1 MNAPISIPPNEPAP
15 QPESVLHDS
24 RRIMRVGL
32 AVLGLG
38 LGGFLLWAAFA
49 PLDEGVPTQ
58 GMVSID
64 TKRKTVQHADGGIV
78 REIRVREGT
87 RVEAGQILM
96 TLDTAIARADFEA
109 ARQRYYSLRAMEDRL
124 IAEQNGLER
133 IAFHP
138 DLIRAKADPT
148 VHQHISTQEKLF
160 YSRRAALNTSLAA
173 IDAAIVGLQAQLHG
187 NAEMLI
193 QRKRQLVLINDELKG
208 IRELVAEGYAPRNR
222 QLELERNVAE
232 INAAIAEL
240 ESNAE
245 RAKKSIE
252 ELQQR
257 AELQRREAR
266 REVDSQLAE
275 VRREVGADAERMTA
289 AGQEL
294 ARTELKAPVSGQVMN
309 LAVQTV
315 GAVLQPAQKLMDIV
329 PENEALLL
337 ETRIA
342 PHLADRIRPG
352 LLADVRFNAF
362 SHSPQLVVEGRLLT
376 VSHDLI
382 TEPETQTSYYLA
394 RVEITPAGM
403 KSLGRREIQ
412 PGMPAEVII
421 KTGERSLLTYLLY
434 PLVRRLSQ
442 SMKEE

>member
-1 MNAPISIPPNEPAP
+1 MNMPISMPPDEPAQQAEP
-15 QPESVLHDS
+15 MRHDS
-24 RRIMRVGL
+24 RRIMRIGL
-32 AVLGLG
+32 LVLGLG

-78 REIRVREGT
+78 REIKVREGAH
-87 RVEAGQILM
+87 VEAGQILM
-96 TLDTAIARADFEA
+96 TLDTAIARADYEA
-109 ARQRYYSLRAMEDRL
+109 ARQRYYALRAMEDRL
-124 IAEQNGLER
+124 VTEQNGLDR

-138 DLIRAKADPT
+138 DLTRAKADPT
-148 VHQHISTQEKLF
+148 VHQHIVTQERLF
-160 YSRRAALNTSLAA
+160 HSRRAALSTGLASIEAA
-173 IDAAIVGLQAQLHG
+173 IGGLNAQLRG
-187 NAEMLI
+187 SAEMLT
-193 QRKRQLVLINDELKG
+193 QRKRQLRLLNDELKG
-208 IRELVAEGYAPRNR
+208 IRDLVAEGYAPYNR
-222 QLELERNVAE
+222 QLELERNLAE
-232 INAAIAEL
+232 INVAIAEL
-240 ESNAE
+240 ESNTE

-266 REVDSQLAE
+266 KEVDGLLAE
-275 VRREVGADAERMTA
+275 VRREVGADAERLTA

-294 ARTELKAPVSGQVMN
+294 ARTEVKAPVSGQVIG

-329 PENEALLL
+329 PEKEALLL

-342 PHLADRIRPG
+342 PHLADRIHPG

-362 SHSPQLVVEGRLLT
+362 SHAPQLVVEGRLLT
-376 VSHDLI
+376 VSRDLL
-382 TEPETQTSYYLA
+382 TEPETQQSYYLA

-403 KSLGRREIQ
+403 KMLAGREIQ

-434 PLVRRLSQ
+434 PLVRRLAQ